1 MNNKKIGGYLIEHNV
16 CDENTLI
23 AALELQSSLS
33 REGVYQPIGKIILE
47 KNQLDPEV
55 LESCLKQQRID
66 ILSHNSMF
74 KDLPS
79 TPLRKIAEVAENYVI
94 PKNTIV
100 VKEHDP
106 GDSYFIIISG
116 KVQIAKSSDEG
127 DETILATL
135 GSGNGFGEMSL
146 LTGAPRSASVKT
158 LDPTSFL
165 VIPKNSFDQV
175 IAENPDLSKIF
186 LKILSERLALSDVQL
201 AKTSATERAYQQ
213 FISQQSAEPELE
225 LVGESKLIRRLRDSI
240 AALPADDPV
249 LITGEPGTEKK
260 IVAGIIHRNSRGS
273 DKPFLILDAKNVNL
287 VSSESEGTKA

>member
-1 MNNKKIGGYLIEHNV
+1 MSLIGRGGYLIEHNV
-16 CDENTLI
+16 CDEITLI
-23 AALELQSSLS
+23 AALEVQSNLS

-47 KNQLDPEV
+47 KNELDPAV

-74 KDLPS
+74 KELPS
-79 TPLRKIAEVAENYVI
+79 KALSKIAEVAENYVI
-94 PKNTIV
+94 PQNTIV

-116 KVQIAKSSDEG
+116 KVQIFKGSDEG

-158 LDPTSFL
+158 LAPTSFL
-165 VIPKNSFDQV
+165 VVQKNSFDQV
-175 IAENPDLSKIF
+175 IAENPELSKIF

-225 LVGESKLIRRLRDSI
+225 LVGESKLIRRLRTASLRYLQMI
-240 AALPADDPV
+240 Q
-249 LITGEPGTEKK
+249 
-260 IVAGIIHRNSRGS
+260 S
-273 DKPFLILDAKNVNL
+273 
-287 VSSESEGTKA
+287 

>member
-1 MNNKKIGGYLIEHNV
+1 MI
-16 CDENTLI
+16 
-23 AALELQSSLS
+23 
-33 REGVYQPIGKIILE
+33 
-47 KNQLDPEV
+47 
-55 LESCLKQQRID
+55 
-66 ILSHNSMF
+66 
-74 KDLPS
+74 
-79 TPLRKIAEVAENYVI
+79 
-94 PKNTIV
+94 
-100 VKEHDP
+100 P

-116 KVQIAKSSDEG
+116 KVQISKGSDEG

-175 IAENPDLSKIF
+175 ILENPDLSKIF

-225 LVGESKLIRRLRDSI
+225 LVGGSKLIRRLRDSI

-249 LITGEPGTEKK
+249 LITENPVLKRK
-260 IVAGIIHRNSRGS
+260 SSRGS
-273 DKPFLILDAKNVNL
+273 FIGTPGDPISL
-287 VSSESEGTKA
+287 SSFWMQRM